1 MVEVV
6 NLRKTSYSP
15 ETLVSARL
23 GDPRNVKKEGVEG
36 KVKIFGVKKKTL
48 QKIKVQSLSKIVG
61 IIRGVRYRYRRTRQP
76 REFAYAPGFI
86 GRA

>member
-36 KVKIFGVKKKTL
+36 KVKIFGVKKKH
-48 QKIKVQSLSKIVG
+48 SKK
-61 IIRGVRYRYRRTRQP
+61 
-76 REFAYAPGFI
+76 
-86 GRA
+86 